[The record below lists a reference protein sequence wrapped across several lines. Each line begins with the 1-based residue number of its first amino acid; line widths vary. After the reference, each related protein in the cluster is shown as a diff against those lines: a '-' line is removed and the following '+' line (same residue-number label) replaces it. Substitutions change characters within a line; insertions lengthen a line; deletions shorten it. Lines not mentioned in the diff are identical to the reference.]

1 MAPNAAKPS
10 RSGPATLLLA
20 ALAAVA
26 LLASAVAMPANL
38 PYEMF
43 EKHGAVMLLIDPAS
57 GEIIDANDAAASF
70 YGYPKE
76 KLRSL
81 RISDLNALKPA
92 EVAAERQRAL
102 TENRNYFVFPHRLA
116 SGEIRTVEVYSWPI
130 EVSGR
135 RLLYSIIHDASS
147 RKLAEQELVQYKERL
162 EDLVEARTRE
172 LTEQSAFFNR
182 LLVAGLVLQ
191 LIVIVYLAET
201 VRRRRKAEAGLRDS
215 EDLFRSYFEH
225 ALIAMAITS
234 PEKGWVVANEAL
246 CKLLGYS
253 LEELRA
259 TTWNQLTHPDDLAAD
274 LAHFERMLAGEI
286 DGYSLEKRFIRKDG
300 GVVDTILSVRL
311 IHRGEGANWEV
322 LAQLQDITA
331 RRAAERE
338 VLRVNADLENRVHV
352 RTAELEQ
359 ANRELESFSYSASH
373 DLRTPLRALNGYAH
387 ILRNEEADR
396 LSADGR
402 QMLERIWLNAEK
414 MGVLIDEL
422 LQFARLS
429 RHAMKTDRVDMR
441 ALATEVCAELRGE
454 YPKAAIH
461 IAPLPPAVGDG
472 TLLRQVWQNLAAN
485 ALKFSSKREQP
496 EIRIDAEA
504 VAGEIIYRIADNGAG
519 FDMAHAGRLFDV
531 FQRMHDE
538 REFPG
543 TGAGLAIVKRIVAR
557 HGGRV
562 WAEAEPDRGATFYFT
577 LPLRD

>member
-1 MAPNAAKPS
+1 MVPNAAKPS
-10 RSGPATLLLA
+10 RSGPAALLLA

-26 LLASAVAMPANL
+26 LLASAVAMPATL

-70 YGYPKE
+70 YGHDKE
-76 KLRSL
+76 KLRNL
-81 RISDLNALKPA
+81 RISDLNALKPE

-102 TENRNYFVFPHRLA
+102 TENRNYFLFPHRLA

-182 LLVAGLVLQ
+182 LLVAGMVFQ
-191 LIVIVYLAET
+191 LIVIVYLAEA
-201 VRRRRKAEAGLRDS
+201 VRRRRKAEASLRDS

-259 TTWNQLTHPDDLAAD
+259 TTWSRLTHPDDLAAD
-274 LAHFERMLAGEI
+274 LAQFERMLAGEI

-311 IHRGEGANWEV
+311 IHRGEGASREV

-331 RRAAERE
+331 RRTAERE
-338 VLRVNADLENRVHV
+338 VLRINADLENRVHV

-387 ILRNEEADR
+387 ILRSEEADR

-429 RHAMKTDRVDMR
+429 RHEMKTDRVDMR
-441 ALATEVCAELRGE
+441 ALAADVCAELRSE

-461 IAPLPPAVGDG
+461 IAPLPPAAGDA

-504 VAGEIIYRIADNGAG
+504 AAGEIVYRIADNGAG

>member
-1 MAPNAAKPS
+1 MAPNVGKPS
-10 RSGPATLLLA
+10 RATPVALLFA
-20 ALAAVA
+20 ALAAIA
-26 LLASAVAMPANL
+26 LLASAAAMPAPL

-70 YGYPKE
+70 YGYDKG
-76 KLRSL
+76 KLLSL
-81 RISDLNALKPA
+81 RISDLNILKPE

-102 TENRNYFVFPHRLA
+102 TEHRNYFVFPHRLA

-130 EVSGR
+130 EVAGR

-147 RKLAEQELVQYKERL
+147 RKLAEQELVHYKERL

-172 LTEQSAFFNR
+172 LTEQGARFNR

-191 LIVIVYLAET
+191 LLVIVYLAET
-201 VRRRRKAEAGLRDS
+201 VRRRRKAEASLRDS

-246 CKLLGYS
+246 CRLLGYS
-253 LEELRA
+253 LGELRA
-259 TTWNQLTHPDDLAAD
+259 TTWSQLTHPDDLAAD
-274 LAHFERMLAGEI
+274 MAQFERMLAGEI
-286 DGYSLEKRFIRKDG
+286 DGYSLEKRFVRKDG
-300 GVVDTILSVRL
+300 EIVDTILSVRL
-311 IHRGEGANWEV
+311 IHRGEGASREV
-322 LAQLQDITA
+322 LAQLQDISA

-338 VLRVNADLENRVHV
+338 VLRVNADLENRVHA

-396 LSADGR
+396 LSDDGR
-402 QMLERIWLNAEK
+402 RMLERIWLNAEK

-429 RHAMKTDRVDMR
+429 RHEMKTDRVDMR
-441 ALATEVCAELRGE
+441 ALAADVGTELRGE

-461 IAPLPPAVGDG
+461 IAPLPPAAGDG
-472 TLLRQVWQNLAAN
+472 TLLRQVWQNLIAN

-504 VAGEIIYRIADNGAG
+504 TDGEITYRIADNGAG

-577 LPLRD
+577 LPQRA

>member
-1 MAPNAAKPS
+1 RHVGALRDRPDAAVPRMSMRKVEV
-10 RSGPATLLLA
+10 GDLAQAFYGLLA
-20 ALAAVA
+20 QLQ
-26 LLASAVAMPANL
+26 
-38 PYEMF
+38 ER
-43 EKHGAVMLLIDPAS
+43 E
-57 GEIIDANDAAASF
+57 
-70 YGYPKE
+70 
-76 KLRSL
+76 RSL
-81 RISDLNALKPA
+81 RISDLNALNPA

-147 RKLAEQELVQYKERL
+147 RRLAEQELVQYKERL

-172 LTEQSAFFNR
+172 LTEQGTLFNR
-182 LLVAGLVLQ
+182 LLVAGLVFQ

-201 VRRRRKAEAGLRDS
+201 VRRRRKAEASLRDS

-253 LEELRA
+253 LGELRA
-259 TTWNQLTHPDDLAAD
+259 TTWSQLTHPDDLAAD
-274 LAHFERMLAGEI
+274 LAQFERMLAGEI

-300 GVVDTILSVRL
+300 EIVDTILSVRL
-311 IHRGEGANWEV
+311 IHRGEGASREV
-322 LAQLQDITA
+322 LAQLQDISA

-338 VLRVNADLENRVHV
+338 VLRVNADLENRVHA

-396 LSADGR
+396 LSEDGR
-402 QMLERIWLNAEK
+402 RMLERIWLNAEK

-429 RHAMKTDRVDMR
+429 RHEMKTDRVDMR
-441 ALATEVCAELRGE
+441 ALAAEVCTELRGE

-461 IAPLPPAVGDG
+461 IAPLPHAAGDG
-472 TLLRQVWQNLAAN
+472 TLLRQVWQNLIAN

-496 EIRIDAEA
+496 EILIDAEA
-504 VAGEIIYRIADNGAG
+504 TDGEITYRIADNGAG

-577 LPLRD
+577 LPQRD